1 MHEKKI
7 GILGAGGQADEAMS
21 YLMNTDVEF
30 RALTDEYID
39 PADEHQI
46 NIISPTE
53 YQRTLEVVAA
63 IGAPAVRRAMV
74 EKWPG
79 EQYATIQAE
88 TSYIDQSARIGEG
101 VIISPRA
108 VITTNVE
115 IGDHTIINVAA
126 TISHDCRIGQYVTV
140 SPGAHIAG
148 NVELG
153 DGVFVGIG
161 AVISNGIKVA
171 AGSVIG
177 AGAVVVKDILE
188 ENSVAV
194 GTPAK
199 VIKTNEGWLERV

>member
-7 GILGAGGQADEAMS
+7 GILGAGGQADEAIS
-21 YLMNTDVEF
+21 YLKDTDVEF
-30 RALTDEYID
+30 KALTGEYIN
-39 PADEHQI
+39 PGDEHEI
-46 NIISPTE
+46 NIISPTD
-53 YQRTLEVVAA
+53 YQKTIEVVAA
-63 IGAPAVRRAMV
+63 IGAPAARRAMV

-79 EQYATIQAE
+79 EHYATIQAE
-88 TSYIDQSARIGEG
+88 TSYVDESTKIGSG

-115 IGDHTIINVAA
+115 IGNHTIVNVAA
-126 TISHDCRIGQYVTV
+126 TISHNCKLGEFVTV

-161 AVISNGIKVA
+161 AIISNGIKVA

-199 VIKTNEGWLERV
+199 IIKINEGWLERV

>member
-7 GILGAGGQADEAMS
+7 GILGAGGQADEAIS
-21 YLMNTDVEF
+21 YLRDTEVEF
-30 RALTDEYID
+30 KALTDEYVD
-39 PADEHQI
+39 LDDEQQI
-46 NIISPTE
+46 NVISPTD
-53 YQRTLEVVAA
+53 YQKTIEVVAA

-74 EKWPG
+74 ERWPG
-79 EQYATIQAE
+79 EHYATIQAE
-88 TSYIDQSARIGEG
+88 TSYVDKTTKVGVG

-115 IGDHTIINVAA
+115 IGNHTIINVAA
-126 TISHDCRIGQYVTV
+126 TVSHDCRLGDYVTV
-140 SPGAHIAG
+140 SPGAHIGG

-161 AVISNGIKVA
+161 AIISNGIKVA
-171 AGSVIG
+171 QGSVIG

-188 ENSVAV
+188 ENSVVV

-199 VIKTNEGWLERV
+199 VIKVNEGWLERV